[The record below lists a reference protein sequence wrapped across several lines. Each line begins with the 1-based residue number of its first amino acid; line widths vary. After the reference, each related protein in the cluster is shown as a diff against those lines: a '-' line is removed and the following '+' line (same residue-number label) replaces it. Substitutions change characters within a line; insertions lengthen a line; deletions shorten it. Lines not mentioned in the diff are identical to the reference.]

1 MVIDLVE
8 KLNMKT
14 IEVRSLLTDKKV
26 EIQISVDMNEI
37 FKIWKILREESYNKS
52 IGLEE
57 AFYAGYVLANPQ
69 VREQYKKFKKQNRMF
84 P

>member
-1 MVIDLVE
+1 
-8 KLNMKT
+8 MKT
-14 IEVRSLLTDKKV
+14 IEVRSLLTNKKV
-26 EIQISVDMNEI
+26 EIQISIDMNEI

-52 IGLEE
+52 IELEE

-69 VREQYKKFKKQNRMF
+69 VREQYKKFKKQNKMF

>member
-1 MVIDLVE
+1 
-8 KLNMKT
+8 
-14 IEVRSLLTDKKV
+14 
-26 EIQISVDMNEI
+26 MNEI

-52 IGLEE
+52 IELEE

-69 VREQYKKFKKQNRMF
+69 VREQYKKFKKQNKMF